1 MRFQFRAIPCL
12 LAAVLTM
19 AAGEG
24 EVVAKRGDL
33 RLTGA
38 DMRDALT
45 LLDPSARA
53 QVTGTPQALAVFAR
67 DRLLNQAVLA
77 EARAKGWDKR
87 PDIVRK
93 ANEARDAMLLQTYL
107 ISLIPADAAYPSEAE
122 ITATYESNRA
132 RLVLPRQYR
141 LAQIVILTP
150 PNGPPGAAEA
160 GKKLAEE
167 MRALAATPNA
177 DFAALA
183 RKHSQDPM
191 SAEKGGEIGWL
202 REPEMLPTVREAVTG
217 LAEKGVSQ
225 PTRSTDG
232 WHILKVLE
240 IRAPAQVPIDDARQQ
255 IIQALRQGRVQRLTR
270 AYLDDML
277 KAQPIQVNEIELT
290 KQVDGGK

>member
-1 MRFQFRAIPCL
+1 MRFQFRAILCL

-24 EVVAKRGDL
+24 EIVAKRGDL
-33 RLTGA
+33 RLTA
-38 DMRDALT
+38 TDMRDALN
-45 LLDPSARA
+45 LLDSPGRA
-53 QVTGTPQALAVFAR
+53 QVTATQQALAVFAR

-93 ANEARDAMLLQTYL
+93 ANEARDAVLLQTWL
-107 ISLIPADAAYPSEAE
+107 TSLIPADTAYPSEAE
-122 ITATYESNRA
+122 ITATYETNRA

-141 LAQIVILTP
+141 LAQIVILAP
-150 PNGPPGAAEA
+150 PNGPPGSAESA
-160 GKKLAEE
+160 KKLAEE

-255 IIQALRQGRVQRLTR
+255 IVQALRQGRVQRLTR